1 MGVIP
6 RPLYCPGRVAAAYT
20 NYLGLPSRWQR
31 TQNGHPRQSKSP
43 HRCSSAW
50 PDRARERP
58 KAGDRARGVSTRS
71 RQNSEGCPRG
81 LGRSLPG
88 RINRNRVLLFE
99 TPPPV
104 SVLASA
110 PAAAGRGGRGNRRD
124 SSECFAPSVHA
135 RGPNLLAEV
144 LFTVYCVYYAQNR
157 EFPPVDSARLQ
168 ICSFLFT
175 SGSLSTTGSQT
186 KHFVL

>member
-1 MGVIP
+1 LPMGVIP

-31 TQNGHPRQSKSP
+31 TQNGHPRQSKFP
-43 HRCSSAW
+43 HPCSSAW

-88 RINRNRVLLFE
+88 RINRNRVVLFE
-99 TPPPV
+99 TLPAV
-104 SVLASA
+104 SVLAPA

-124 SSECFAPSVHA
+124 SSECFAPSVRA

-144 LFTVYCVYYAQNR
+144 LFTVYCILCAKPGIPTR
-157 EFPPVDSARLQ
+157 RFR
-168 ICSFLFT
+168 
-175 SGSLSTTGSQT
+175 QT
-186 KHFVL
+186 

>member
-20 NYLGLPSRWQR
+20 NYPGLPSRWQR
-31 TQNGHPRQSKSP
+31 TQNGQPRQSKSP
-43 HRCSSAW
+43 RRCSSAW

-88 RINRNRVLLFE
+88 RINRNRVVLFE
-99 TPPPV
+99 PPPF
-104 SVLASA
+104 LFLPPPRRLQAE
-110 PAAAGRGGRGNRRD
+110 AAAATVGTR
-124 SSECFAPSVHA
+124 PSALPH
-135 RGPNLLAEV
+135 R
-144 LFTVYCVYYAQNR
+144 FTPEGQICWPKYSLQYTVYYAQNR
-157 EFPPVDSARLQ
+157 EFLPVDSARLEV
-168 ICSFLFT
+168 CSFLFT
-175 SGSLSTTGSQT
+175 SGSLSTTESQT